1 MKSLWTLIKLYVNSI
16 YRFPVIRYSKD
27 PRERRQAIM
36 GVAAIFII
44 VVVYGG
50 MSGMTT
56 ARMLGLGIDP
66 AIPFL
71 MISALSSLFALVMA
85 FAQGSA
91 TLSGFADFD
100 TLMGMPVK
108 TSTVVLARFS
118 ALYLAELVYSA
129 AYLVPCGAV
138 YAVLQGPAW
147 WFYPAFVLML
157 LVVPMLPITVGSG
170 LDLLLSAAF
179 AKSKY
184 KKGVTSAIKMIL
196 LLGFVV
202 FAYMLPNLS
211 NSFMTAPAETAGA
224 ASRIYP
230 PAGWFAK
237 GATGDPLYALLFIG
251 VSAAVCALFLLILN
265 KTFLPLH
272 GRLTA
277 GYHVENYRI
286 GALKRTGA
294 FSALFRVERKRFF
307 GSTAWVINTGFG
319 ALLLLALGVA
329 GAALSGTLSRVI
341 RLVSLDAYVAS
352 ILTGLLTFCATLA
365 PTTAV
370 AISMEGKELWIAKT
384 LPVSAKLWLRAKLF
398 MNLVLMGPALLIS
411 ATLLAIFYRGCF
423 DAWSV
428 LGLFLAPVAA
438 LLLSTVAGLFVNVK
452 MPRFSWK
459 SDAEVVKQSGSV
471 LVAMLIGFVLT
482 AAAVLPAL
490 LSGIGP
496 LSVAAAGALLLGA
509 FALYGGLM
517 KNAEQIRRNL

>member
-1 MKSLWTLIKLYVNSI
+1 MKSLWTLIKLYVNSMF
-16 YRFPVIRYSKD
+16 RFPVIRHSKD
-27 PRERRQAIM
+27 PRERRQAIT
-36 GVAAIFII
+36 GVAVI
-44 VVVYGG
+44 VVIVAVYGW
-50 MSGMTT
+50 MSGVMT
-56 ARMLGLGIDP
+56 ARMIGLGIDP

-108 TSTVVLARFS
+108 TFTVVLARFS
-118 ALYLAELVYSA
+118 ALYLVELVYAA
-129 AYLVPCGAV
+129 AYLLPCGAV
-138 YAVLQGPAW
+138 YAALKSPVW

-157 LVVPMLPITVGSG
+157 LVLPMLPIAVGSG

-211 NSFMTAPAETAGA
+211 NSFMTAPAETAGL

-237 GATGDPLYALLFIG
+237 GATGDPLYALLFFG
-251 VSAAVCALFLLILN
+251 VSAAVCALFLLILDR
-265 KTFLPLH
+265 TFLPLH

-286 GALKRTGA
+286 GTLKRTGA

-329 GAALSGTLSRVI
+329 GAALSGTLSRLI
-341 RLVSLDAYVAS
+341 RAIALDAYVAT
-352 ILTGLLTFCATLA
+352 ILTGLLTFCATVA

-384 LPVSAKLWLRAKLF
+384 LPVSAKLWLRAKLL

-411 ATLLAIFYRGCF
+411 TALLAIFYRSCF

-428 LGLFLAPVAA
+428 LGLFLTPTSA
-438 LLLSTVAGLFVNVK
+438 LLFSTVTGIFVNAK
-452 MPRFSWK
+452 MPRLSWK

-471 LVAMLIGFVLT
+471 LAMMLIGFVLT
-482 AAAVLPAL
+482 AAAVLPTAI
-490 LSGIGP
+490 SGIGA
-496 LSVAAAGALLLGA
+496 LSTAVACALLIGSA
-509 FALYGGLM
+509 AVFGGLM